1 MLFTDTILVWD
12 VIVIVD
18 VKTELGGGQV
28 AVTPEQQETKDG
40 LGKDIQDTVENG
52 FRVRSNDVSSLR

>member
-1 MLFTDTILVWD
+1 MELLT
-12 VIVIVD
+12 D